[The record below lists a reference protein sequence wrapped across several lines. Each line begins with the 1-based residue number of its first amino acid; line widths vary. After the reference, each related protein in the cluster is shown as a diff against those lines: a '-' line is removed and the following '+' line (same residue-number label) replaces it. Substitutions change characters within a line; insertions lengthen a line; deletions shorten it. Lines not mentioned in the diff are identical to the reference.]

1 MSDPDEVAAIYDD
14 LLATYELEWRRRD
27 NRSMHLGYYDEDHQD
42 PAEAAVNTMRLLS
55 EAAAVREGERVLA
68 LGCGA
73 GEDTTW
79 LARAHGATVVGVDIA
94 ASLLERARENAR
106 EQGVADRVTFVQ
118 DDFQDLS
125 SIADDSMDLVWG
137 LEALSHSPDRTAA
150 LDQARRV
157 LVADGRV
164 AVADIFL
171 RGPTDDDRVAEVE
184 AALGLRLGTIDAF
197 ERTLDQAGFARV
209 TVRDRTDG
217 IRPDTQNRR
226 QFARLAHPVG
236 RLLGTVGLVSARQL
250 DAFRASVL
258 VDDLVSEG
266 LLGYYLVTA
275 DRATDSLT

>member
-27 NRSMHLGYYDEDHQD
+27 NRSMHLGCYDEDHQE

-55 EAAAVREGERVLA
+55 EAAAVQADERVLA

-73 GEDTTW
+73 GEDTAW
-79 LARAHGATVVGVDIA
+79 LARARGATVVGVDIA
-94 ASLLERARENAR
+94 TPLLERARENAR
-106 EQGVADRVTFVQ
+106 EQGVEDRVTFVQ
-118 DDFQDLS
+118 DDFQELAS
-125 SIADDSMDLVWG
+125 VADDSMDLVWG
-137 LEALSHSPDRTAA
+137 LEALSHSPDRPAA

-164 AVADIFL
+164 AFADIFL
-171 RGPTDDDRVAEVE
+171 REPTDDDRVGEVE
-184 AALGLRLGTIDAF
+184 AALGLQLGPIESF
-197 ERTLDQAGFARV
+197 ERGLAETGFTRV
-209 TVRDRTDG
+209 TVRDRTDAV
-217 IRPDTQNRR
+217 RPDTENRR

-250 DAFRASVL
+250 DAFRASTLVADL
-258 VDDLVSEG
+258 VDDG

-275 DRATDSLT
+275 DRATDSLR